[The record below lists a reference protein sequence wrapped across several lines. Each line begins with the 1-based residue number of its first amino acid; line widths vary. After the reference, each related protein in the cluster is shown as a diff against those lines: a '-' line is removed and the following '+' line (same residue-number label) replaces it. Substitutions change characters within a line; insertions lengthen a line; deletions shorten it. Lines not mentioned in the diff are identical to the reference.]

1 MVKVYFWEIH
11 MKEIKK
17 LQEVDLYKPI
27 QKVFSHE
34 GYDVYGEVKD
44 CDIVALKEDELVIIE
59 LKLTLSVDL
68 LIQAAKR
75 QRLTNQVYIAIPKPK
90 NRMNSKQWADKLHL
104 IKRLELGL
112 IVVSFPGNRS
122 KADILIHPA
131 PFNRKIGVGRNKI
144 KRNAILKEISGRS
157 ADFNVGGST
166 RTKIM
171 TAYKEN
177 CIQIA
182 SFLNTMGP
190 LSPRALIQLGTGD
203 KTPSILTKNYYGWF
217 ERIKRGT
224 YIISEKG
231 KLEVE
236 EYKDLIHYYLQKLEG
251 EGMEPK

>member
-1 MVKVYFWEIH
+1 
-11 MKEIKK
+11 MKENNK

-27 QKVFSHE
+27 QMYFSHE

-44 CDIVALKEDELVIIE
+44 CDIVAVKEDELVIIE

-75 QRLTNQVYIAIPKPK
+75 QRLTDQVYIAIPKPK
-90 NRMNSKQWADKLHL
+90 TRMNSKQWSDKYHL

-112 IVVSFPGNRS
+112 IVVSFAGNRA

-131 PFNRKIGVGRNKI
+131 PFKRKTGVGRQKK
-144 KRNAILKEISGRS
+144 KREAVLKEINGRS
-157 ADFNVGGST
+157 ADFNVGGSN

-182 SFLNTMGP
+182 SYLNTKGP
-190 LSPRALIQLGTGD
+190 LSPKALIQMGTGD

-224 YIISEKG
+224 YMISEKG

-236 EYKDLIHYYLQKLEG
+236 EFQDLITYYLGKIEND
-251 EGMEPK
+251 EKDST

>member
-1 MVKVYFWEIH
+1 
-11 MKEIKK
+11 MKENNK

-27 QKVFSHE
+27 QKYFSLE

-44 CDIVALKEDELVIIE
+44 CDIVAVKEDELVIIE

-75 QRLTNQVYIAIPKPK
+75 QRLTDQVYIAIPKPK
-90 NRMNSKQWADKLHL
+90 TRMNSKQWSDKFHL

-112 IVVSFPGNRS
+112 IVVSFPGNRT

-131 PFNRKIGVGRNKI
+131 PFNRKTGVGRQKK
-144 KRNAILKEISGRS
+144 KREAILKEISGRS
-157 ADFNVGGST
+157 ADFNVGGSN

-182 SFLNTMGP
+182 SYLNTMGP
-190 LSPRALIQLGTGD
+190 LSPKALIQMGTGD

-224 YIISEKG
+224 YMISDKG

-236 EYKDLIHYYLQKLEG
+236 EFQDLITYYLGKIEND
-251 EGMEPK
+251 EKDST